1 MPDPIALDLVLARL
15 TEAAPRVVTDATGD
29 WKHAAV
35 AAVFRSGPDGAELLY
50 IQRAEHDQDPWS
62 GQVGFPGGR
71 AEEVDDG
78 LEGTAARETLEEVGL
93 DLYGD
98 PEVLRLGA
106 LDQLQ
111 ARARQRILPM
121 AITPFAFV
129 HRGTERPTLTLS
141 DGEVDEVFW
150 VPLSRLCDPGRAVWY
165 PHPMQSVQYEFPA
178 IDVGEGR
185 NVLWGLTHYM
195 TMEILLRLG
204 LIDDVGALTVP
215 RVSP

>member
-1 MPDPIALDLVLARL
+1 MSASISIDRVLSRL
-15 TEAAPRVVTDATGD
+15 TVTAPRVVVDDETD

-35 AAVFRSGPDGAELLY
+35 AVIFRSGPDGAELLY

-71 AEEVDDG
+71 AEPEDEG

-93 DLYGD
+93 DLLDD
-98 PEVLRLGA
+98 PKVRRLGP

-129 HRGTERPTLTLS
+129 HDGLELPSLTLS
-141 DGEVDEVFW
+141 DGEVHEAFW
-150 VPLSRLCDPGRAVWY
+150 VPLSRLGDPARRVWY
-165 PHPMQSVQYEFPA
+165 PHPMQSVRYEFPA
-178 IDVGEGR
+178 IDVGAGR

-204 LIDDVGALTVP
+204 LVDDVGAETVP
-215 RVSP
+215 RVG